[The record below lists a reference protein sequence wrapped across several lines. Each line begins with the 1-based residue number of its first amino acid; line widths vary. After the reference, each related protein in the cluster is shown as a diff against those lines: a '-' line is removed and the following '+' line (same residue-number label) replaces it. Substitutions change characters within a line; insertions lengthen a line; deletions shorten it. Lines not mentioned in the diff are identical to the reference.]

1 MGCGEGAFQEGENL
15 CALGELMAYVQNPGP
30 RRAPC
35 VPAEERDSPGGA
47 QRAWE
52 ADATCPHTCGRAL
65 PCHSTGGP
73 GGRGARWGSAH
84 VGMRGWARH
93 AHLRLSQHCLLSGST
108 LVQKKYLKRKKKN
121 KTPHSAGTSLAVQW
135 LRPQLMMQGVRVWS
149 QGGKLRSHMTHG
161 PKNQNIK
168 QKQNC
173 NKLNKDF
180 NSGGW
185 VSRLF
190 LAVAT
195 PWTVAGQDPLPT
207 AFPRPEYWSGLPF
220 CSSGNL
226 PDPRI
231 ELNVSCTAG
240 RFFTTGAREDR
251 WSTSKNL

>member
-1 MGCGEGAFQEGENL
+1 MLGKNNYIHAVSIYIANEWLTPNPPYPLL
-15 CALGELMAYVQNPGP
+15 CLQ
-30 RRAPC
+30 
-35 VPAEERDSPGGA
+35 
-47 QRAWE
+47 
-52 ADATCPHTCGRAL
+52 
-65 PCHSTGGP
+65 
-73 GGRGARWGSAH
+73 
-84 VGMRGWARH
+84 
-93 AHLRLSQHCLLSGST
+93 
-108 LVQKKYLKRKKKN
+108 
-121 KTPHSAGTSLAVQW
+121 AVQW